1 MQRVE
6 LGLCERAAQ
15 FGRSVLRFLCWTYVV
30 PAQTHAATE
39 IDVLR
44 FDQMN
49 PCVNEIVA
57 SRGRAG
63 RVVLCVLE
71 VEICRPAS
79 AGRGPYRSG
88 KTRAAH
94 RVKNVCGVRSASGS
108 GIICKLHGAAGPGGE
123 LPGFLA
129 ESFAVWDRCAVGGR
143 PRWVV
148 CS

>member
-15 FGRSVLRFLCWTYVV
+15 FERSVLRFYVGHMFV

-44 FDQMN
+44 FDQN
-49 PCVNEIVA
+49 PDDG
-57 SRGRAG
+57 S
-63 RVVLCVLE
+63 
-71 VEICRPAS
+71 
-79 AGRGPYRSG
+79 
-88 KTRAAH
+88 
-94 RVKNVCGVRSASGS
+94 S
-108 GIICKLHGAAGPGGE
+108 GIVCKLHGAAGPGGE

>member
-1 MQRVE
+1 
-6 LGLCERAAQ
+6 
-15 FGRSVLRFLCWTYVV
+15 
-30 PAQTHAATE
+30 
-39 IDVLR
+39 
-44 FDQMN
+44 MN
-49 PCVNEIVA
+49 LECH

>member
-15 FGRSVLRFLCWTYVV
+15 FERSVLRFYVGHMFV

-49 PCVNEIVA
+49 PCVNEIV
-57 SRGRAG
+57 G
-63 RVVLCVLE
+63 
-71 VEICRPAS
+71 
-79 AGRGPYRSG
+79 
-88 KTRAAH
+88 
-94 RVKNVCGVRSASGS
+94 
-108 GIICKLHGAAGPGGE
+108 
-123 LPGFLA
+123 
-129 ESFAVWDRCAVGGR
+129 GGR
-143 PRWVV
+143 QSRVV